1 MRRFATLLVIL
12 LATLQAAP
20 ARAGSAADVIRN
32 LNATFIQVMQQ
43 STTLGY
49 AGRYQTLA
57 PALATAYD
65 FAEMARVSTGRHW
78 RDLTDAQR
86 AQLIEA
92 FTAYST
98 ATYAARFDGYSG
110 ERFDVLGE
118 ESAPA
123 GATRVNNQI
132 QQSSGDPIRID
143 YLLKEKDGQW
153 RIVDV
158 YLKSSISELALRRS
172 EFTDLLAAKGFDG
185 LIEKLETEAKSLEAG
200 ALDAE

>member
-20 ARAGSAADVIRN
+20 AWAGSAADVIRN

-43 STTLGY
+43 ATTLGY

-185 LIEKLETEAKSLEAG
+185 LIDKLKTEAKSLEAG

>member
-20 ARAGSAADVIRN
+20 AWAGSAADVIRN

-43 STTLGY
+43 ATTLGY

>member
-12 LATLQAAP
+12 LATLEAAP
-20 ARAGSAADVIRN
+20 ARAGSAADVIRS
-32 LNATFIQVMQQ
+32 LNATFIQVMEQA
-43 STTLGY
+43 TTLGY

-57 PALATAYD
+57 PALADAYD

-78 RDLTDAQR
+78 RELTDAQR

-92 FTAYST
+92 FTVYST
-98 ATYAARFDGYSG
+98 ATYAARFNGYSG

-118 ESAPA
+118 EPAPA

-185 LIEKLETEAKSLEAG
+185 LMEKLQTAAKNLESG
-200 ALDAE
+200 ALDDE

>member
-12 LATLQAAP
+12 LATLEAAP
-20 ARAGSAADVIRN
+20 ARAGSAADVIRS
-32 LNATFIQVMQQ
+32 LNATFIQVMEQA
-43 STTLGY
+43 TTLGY

-57 PALATAYD
+57 PALADAYD

-78 RDLTDAQR
+78 RELTEAQR

-98 ATYAARFDGYSG
+98 ATYAARFNGYSG

-118 ESAPA
+118 EPAPA

-185 LIEKLETEAKSLEAG
+185 LMEKLQTAAKNLESG
-200 ALDAE
+200 ALDDE